1 LAFAE
6 LVRQA
11 GSERLINDV
20 KGRRSF
26 GALLL
31 ALAAAA
37 GTALAIY
44 AFVASEGVSH
54 TQGAA
59 AVIGSDV
66 MLVAALLIAGIPG
79 IPRFLRGII
88 LLLLLIDI
96 VATAIAAW
104 FLELWVLVAF
114 MAVALVGWLAH
125 VAFGPGGGARVSGA
139 QTGAAI

>member
-1 LAFAE
+1 
-6 LVRQA
+6 
-11 GSERLINDV
+11 
-20 KGRRSF
+20 
-26 GALLL
+26 LLL

-44 AFVASEGVSH
+44 AFLASEGVHH

-59 AVIGSDV
+59 AMIGSDAV
-66 MLVAALLIAGIPG
+66 ILVAALLISGIPR
-79 IPRFLRGII
+79 IPRFLRGIV
-88 LLLLLIDI
+88 LLLLLFGI

-125 VAFGPGGGARVSGA
+125 VAFGPGGGARVSGTR
-139 QTGAAI
+139 TGVAI